1 MVCGETSTKTS
12 ESIDK
17 DPFVYPGSPLK
28 LPESI
33 LLILT
38 LAVAHNLSESC
49 LLEVIS
55 LIISPH

>member
-12 ESIDK
+12 ESIDE
-17 DPFVYPGSPLK
+17 DPFVCPGSPLK
-28 LPESI
+28 LSESI

-49 LLEVIS
+49 LLDVIS
-55 LIISPH
+55 D